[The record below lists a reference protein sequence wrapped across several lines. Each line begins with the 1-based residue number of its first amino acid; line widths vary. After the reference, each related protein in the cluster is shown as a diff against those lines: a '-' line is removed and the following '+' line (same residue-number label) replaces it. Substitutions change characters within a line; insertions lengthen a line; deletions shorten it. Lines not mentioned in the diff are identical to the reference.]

1 MTRVLVV
8 FVFVPIELMVHVLGA
23 SLTGCLMKI
32 VLVYC

>member
-8 FVFVPIELMVHVLGA
+8 FVFVPIELMARVLGT